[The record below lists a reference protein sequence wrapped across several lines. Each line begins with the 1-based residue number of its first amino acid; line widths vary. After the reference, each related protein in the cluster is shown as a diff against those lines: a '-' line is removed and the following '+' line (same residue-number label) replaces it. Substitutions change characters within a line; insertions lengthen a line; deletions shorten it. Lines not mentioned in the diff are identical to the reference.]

1 MQLLEPE
8 VGVDIPESN
17 CSFKDVY
24 EKARI
29 ACNTALELNN
39 RGMPIQ
45 VDQEDEIFAQK
56 MLKEEISIP
65 ASYNFSAGTA
75 VKLGAL
81 LQEYDVEVAK
91 SAAQLRTVSTNK
103 LIELLDDPDPK
114 VRLKAIELIGKI
126 ADVGLFAERTE
137 ITINHKTTVELE
149 QELAKLVSDYVDVE
163 TKLVSNDDAEEEED
177 DDGAP
182 RQEEEG
188 ESAGPEEG
196 DAEISGVTDEES
208 DR

>member
-8 VGVDIPESN
+8 VGVDVPESN
-17 CSFKDVY
+17 FNFQDVY

-29 ACNTALELNN
+29 ACNTALELNQ
-39 RGMPIQ
+39 RGMPIEI
-45 VDQEDEIFAQK
+45 DKEDELFAERII
-56 MLKEEISIP
+56 KEEISIP
-65 ASYNFSAGTA
+65 TNYNFSAGTA

-81 LQEYDVEVAK
+81 LQEYDVQVAK

-103 LIELLDDPDPK
+103 LIEMLDDPDPK

-137 ITINHKTTVELE
+137 ITINHKSTIELQ

-163 TKLVSNDDAEEEED
+163 TKLVTSDTEEEEEED
-177 DDGAP
+177 GAP
-182 RQEEEG
+182 REEEEG
-188 ESAGPEEG
+188 ESAGTQEG
-196 DAEISGVTDEES
+196 DAEAARDETEE
-208 DR
+208 DK

>member
-8 VGVDIPESN
+8 VGVDVPESN
-17 CSFKDVY
+17 FNFQDVY

-29 ACNTALELNN
+29 ACNTALELNQ
-39 RGMPIQ
+39 RGMPIEI
-45 VDQEDEIFAQK
+45 DKEDELFAERII
-56 MLKEEISIP
+56 KEEISIP
-65 ASYNFSAGTA
+65 TNYNFSAGTA

-81 LQEYDVEVAK
+81 LQEYDVQVAK

-103 LIELLDDPDPK
+103 LIEMLDDPDPK

-137 ITINHKTTVELE
+137 ITINHKSTIELQ

-163 TKLVSNDDAEEEED
+163 TKLVTSDTEEEEEED
-177 DDGAP
+177 GAP
-182 RQEEEG
+182 REEEER
-188 ESAGPEEG
+188 ESAGTQEG
-196 DAEISGVTDEES
+196 DAEAARDETEE
-208 DR
+208 DK

>member
-8 VGVDIPESN
+8 VGVDVPESN
-17 CSFKDVY
+17 FNFQDVY

-29 ACNTALELNN
+29 ACNTALELNQ
-39 RGMPIQ
+39 RGMPIEI
-45 VDQEDEIFAQK
+45 DKEDELFAERII
-56 MLKEEISIP
+56 KEEISIP
-65 ASYNFSAGTA
+65 ANYNFSAGTA

-81 LQEYDVEVAK
+81 LQEYDVQVAK

-103 LIELLDDPDPK
+103 LIEMLDDPDPK

-137 ITINHKTTVELE
+137 ITINHKSTIELQ

-163 TKLVSNDDAEEEED
+163 TKLVTSDTEEEEEED
-177 DDGAP
+177 GAP
-182 RQEEEG
+182 REEEEG
-188 ESAGPEEG
+188 EGAGTQEG
-196 DAEISGVTDEES
+196 DAEAARDETEE
-208 DR
+208 DK

>member
-8 VGVDIPESN
+8 VGVDVPESN
-17 CSFKDVY
+17 FNFQDVY

-29 ACNTALELNN
+29 ACNTALELNQ
-39 RGMPIQ
+39 RGMPIEI
-45 VDQEDEIFAQK
+45 DKEDELFAERII
-56 MLKEEISIP
+56 KEEISIP
-65 ASYNFSAGTA
+65 ANYNFSAGTA

-81 LQEYDVEVAK
+81 LQEYDVQVAK

-103 LIELLDDPDPK
+103 LIEMLDDPDPK

-137 ITINHKTTVELE
+137 ITINHKSTIELQ

-163 TKLVSNDDAEEEED
+163 TKLVTSDTEEEEEED
-177 DDGAP
+177 GAP
-182 RQEEEG
+182 REEEEG
-188 ESAGPEEG
+188 EGAGTQE
-196 DAEISGVTDEES
+196 GVTEAAGDKTEE
-208 DR
+208 DK

>member
-8 VGVDIPESN
+8 VGVDVPESN
-17 CSFKDVY
+17 FNFQDVY

-29 ACNTALELNN
+29 ACNTALELNQ
-39 RGMPIQ
+39 RGMPIEI
-45 VDQEDEIFAQK
+45 DKEDELFAERII
-56 MLKEEISIP
+56 KEEISIP
-65 ASYNFSAGTA
+65 TNYNFSAGTA

-81 LQEYDVEVAK
+81 LQEYDVQVAK

-103 LIELLDDPDPK
+103 LIEMLDDPDPK

-137 ITINHKTTVELE
+137 ITINHKSTIELQ

-163 TKLVSNDDAEEEED
+163 TKLVTSDTEEEEEED
-177 DDGAP
+177 GAP
-182 RQEEEG
+182 REEEEG
-188 ESAGPEEG
+188 EGAGTQEG
-196 DAEISGVTDEES
+196 DAEAARDETEE
-208 DR
+208 DK

>member
-8 VGVDIPESN
+8 VGVDVPESN
-17 CSFKDVY
+17 FNFQDVY

-29 ACNTALELNN
+29 ACNTALELNQ
-39 RGMPIQ
+39 RGMPIEI
-45 VDQEDEIFAQK
+45 DKEDELFAEK
-56 MLKEEISIP
+56 IIKEEISIP
-65 ASYNFSAGTA
+65 TNYNFSAGTA

-81 LQEYDVEVAK
+81 LQEYDVQVAK

-103 LIELLDDPDPK
+103 LIEMLDDPDPK

-137 ITINHKTTVELE
+137 ITINHKSTIELQ

-163 TKLVSNDDAEEEED
+163 TKLVTSDTEEEEEED
-177 DDGAP
+177 GAP
-182 RQEEEG
+182 REEEEG
-188 ESAGPEEG
+188 ESAGTQEG
-196 DAEISGVTDEES
+196 DAEAARDETEE
-208 DR
+208 DK

>member
-8 VGVDIPESN
+8 VGVDVPESN
-17 CSFKDVY
+17 FNFQDVY

-29 ACNTALELNN
+29 ACNTALELNQ
-39 RGMPIQ
+39 RGMPIEI
-45 VDQEDEIFAQK
+45 DKEDELFAERII
-56 MLKEEISIP
+56 KEEISIP
-65 ASYNFSAGTA
+65 TNYNFSAGTA

-81 LQEYDVEVAK
+81 LQEYDVQVAK

-137 ITINHKTTVELE
+137 ITINHKSTIELQ

-163 TKLVSNDDAEEEED
+163 TKLVTSDTEEEEEED
-177 DDGAP
+177 GAP
-182 RQEEEG
+182 REEEER
-188 ESAGPEEG
+188 ESAGTQEG
-196 DAEISGVTDEES
+196 DAEAARDETEE
-208 DR
+208 DK

>member
-8 VGVDIPESN
+8 VGVDVPESN
-17 CSFKDVY
+17 FNFQDVY

-29 ACNTALELNN
+29 ACNTALELNQ
-39 RGMPIQ
+39 RGMPIEI
-45 VDQEDEIFAQK
+45 DKEDELFAERII
-56 MLKEEISIP
+56 KEEISIP
-65 ASYNFSAGTA
+65 TNYNFSAGTA

-81 LQEYDVEVAK
+81 LQEYDVQVAK

-137 ITINHKTTVELE
+137 ITINHKSTIELQ

-163 TKLVSNDDAEEEED
+163 TKLVTSDTEEEEEED
-177 DDGAP
+177 GAP
-182 RQEEEG
+182 REEEEG
-188 ESAGPEEG
+188 EGAGTQE
-196 DAEISGVTDEES
+196 GVTEAAGDETEE
-208 DR
+208 DK

>member
-8 VGVDIPESN
+8 VGVDVPESN
-17 CSFKDVY
+17 FNFQDVY

-29 ACNTALELNN
+29 ACNTALELNQ
-39 RGMPIQ
+39 RGMPIEI
-45 VDQEDEIFAQK
+45 DKEDELFAERII
-56 MLKEEISIP
+56 KEEISIP
-65 ASYNFSAGTA
+65 ANYNFSAGTA

-81 LQEYDVEVAK
+81 LQEYDVQVAK

-103 LIELLDDPDPK
+103 LIEMLDDPDPK

-137 ITINHKTTVELE
+137 ITINHKSTIELQ

-163 TKLVSNDDAEEEED
+163 TKLVTSDTEEEEEED
-177 DDGAP
+177 GAP
-182 RQEEEG
+182 REEEEG
-188 ESAGPEEG
+188 ESAGTQEG
-196 DAEISGVTDEES
+196 DAEAARDETEE
-208 DR
+208 DK